1 MLWPMTADLS
11 FRVRF
16 CGTNWCACAERAL
29 SQYDVAHELGW
40 PPSTLIRMEG
50 GRSPIATAELDALL
64 TRFGVNSEAER
75 ERLLDLS
82 QGASAAG
89 WWEDYRSKVPG
100 PYLDYVGYEA
110 GTVFIRQFPGTVIPG
125 LLQTAEYAE
134 ALTAPAVDPVQVGAV
149 VDVRLQRRAEL
160 MQRSSRPGNTTFSMR
175 ASFTVMLE
183 LTETPVSCP
192 ISFNTLLT
200 RPSETNTLL
209 CVSSLSTP
217 ASMPGSVGH
226 LRYWSSTMAC
236 PICFTSIR
244 AEESWRRSPETIQT
258 WPNTPTNLNHCWISP
273 FRKTGHLNSSRFSPR
288 RCCNAISGY

>member
-1 MLWPMTADLS
+1 MADDRGPVVQSAVL
-11 FRVRF
+11 RNELVRLR
-16 CGTNWCACAERAL
+16 RASRL

-82 QGASAAG
+82 QGASATG

-160 MQRSSRPGNTTFSMR
+160 MQRSS
-175 ASFTVMLE
+175 
-183 LTETPVSCP
+183 
-192 ISFNTLLT
+192 
-200 RPSETNTLL
+200 
-209 CVSSLSTP
+209 P
-217 ASMPGSVGH
+217 APAI
-226 LRYWSSTMAC
+226 LR
-236 PICFTSIR
+236 
-244 AEESWRRSPETIQT
+244 
-258 WPNTPTNLNHCWISP
+258 
-273 FRKTGHLNSSRFSPR
+273 SR
-288 RCCNAISGY
+288 